1 MVFAKSYSAQLA
13 RSRHGARWCVP
24 DGLGADV
31 VGSLMILSVLIDG
44 LRQATKLGDMPRRR
58 FGLLHRADPVRF
70 AALLPLLLW
79 ACEHS
84 EPSVRNTAATA
95 VAASPANRAAA
106 QVNGGGWLVTAG
118 PALLVQ
124 GATRDEA
131 IALFPSS
138 RDSDAVSR
146 LDSVSLSGVPVVLF
160 GRGGE
165 RFSAQ
170 LGAPTGE
177 GTDDCERW
185 PLHGFEPA
193 AGTAWS
199 VGFASDRVRPVAL
212 DSVAMLTPR
221 DSMMLVA
228 EVSRLASSVT
238 APTGPSFQGLRF
250 TAEAV
255 HRFEAMPGVQA
266 LVARLVR
273 RVNQEASPQEE
284 QTLLIA
290 ERDSGATSGPYQ
302 LAYAERAFG
311 REEDVVTPEVLAVI
325 RLDTSNQPLLVV
337 AHDGNDGIAYSI
349 LERTAPRHWSVR
361 WSSGITSCG

>member
-1 MVFAKSYSAQLA
+1 MEWGRTSWALSS
-13 RSRHGARWCVP
+13 
-24 DGLGADV
+24 
-31 VGSLMILSVLIDG
+31 ILSVLIDG
-44 LRQATKLGDMPRRR
+44 LRQATKLGDMTRRR
-58 FGLLHRADPVRF
+58 FGLSHRADPVRL

-84 EPSVRNTAATA
+84 EPAVRSTASTTVAT
-95 VAASPANRAAA
+95 SPANRGTAP
-106 QVNGGGWLVTAG
+106 VNDGGWLVAAG

-131 IALFPSS
+131 IALFPST

-146 LDSVSLSGVPVVLF
+146 LDSVSLSEVPVVLF

-177 GTDDCERW
+177 GTEDCERW
-185 PLHGFEPA
+185 PLRGFQPA

-212 DSVAMLTPR
+212 DSVAMLTQR

-250 TAEAV
+250 TAEDV
-255 HRFEAMPGVQA
+255 HRFDAMPGVQA
-266 LVARLVR
+266 LVAHLVR

-284 QTLLIA
+284 QTLVVA
-290 ERDSGATSGPYQ
+290 ERDSGATSGPYR
-302 LAYAERAFG
+302 LAYAERTFG
-311 REEDVVTPEVLAVI
+311 REEDVVSPEVLAVI
-325 RLDTSNQPLLVV
+325 RLDTGNQPLLIV
-337 AHDGNDGIAYSI
+337 AHDGNDGIGYSI
-349 LERTAPRHWSVR
+349 LERTAPRRWSVR
-361 WSSGITSCG
+361 WSSGMTSCG

>member
-1 MVFAKSYSAQLA
+1 MRTPAS
-13 RSRHGARWCVP
+13 
-24 DGLGADV
+24 
-31 VGSLMILSVLIDG
+31 
-44 LRQATKLGDMPRRR
+44 T
-58 FGLLHRADPVRF
+58 
-70 AALLPLLLW
+70 
-79 ACEHS
+79 
-84 EPSVRNTAATA
+84 T
-95 VAASPANRAAA
+95 VAASPPT
-106 QVNGGGWLVTAG
+106 QGGGPGTDDGWLAAAG

-131 IALFPSS
+131 IALFPAS
-138 RDSDAVSR
+138 RDSEAVSR
-146 LDSVSLSGVPVVLF
+146 LDSVSLSEVPVLLL

-185 PLHGFEPA
+185 PLHAFQPA

-199 VGFASDRVRPVAL
+199 VGFASDRVLPVTL
-212 DSVAMLTPR
+212 DSVAMLTSR

-250 TAEAV
+250 TTEDV
-255 HRFEAMPGVQA
+255 RRFEAIPGVQA
-266 LVARLVR
+266 LVAHLVR
-273 RVNQEASPQEE
+273 HVNQEASPQEE

-302 LAYAERAFG
+302 VAYAERTFG
-311 REEDVVTPEVLAVI
+311 REEDVVTPEVLAAV
-325 RLDTSNQPLLVV
+325 RLGASAQPSLIV
-337 AHDGNDGIAYSI
+337 AHDSNDGIGYVI
-349 LERTAPRHWSVR
+349 LERTGLRRWRIR
-361 WSSGITSCG
+361 WSSGVTSCG